1 MIKERII
8 MAYELSKTAHA
19 EQKRKLTD
27 LDYFTHPKAVARIV
41 EKFEGSEELIIAS
54 LLHDVVEDTDV
65 TIEYIENMFGGKV
78 ASLVLEVTNK
88 PEERAKFKD
97 NKLHMH
103 WKFRQLS
110 QEGLFLK
117 LADRF
122 HNVLYLER
130 DASHSEEGINFIK
143 YYRDQTKYVMKDLM
157 SDIDFI
163 PSIRQNTL
171 YTQICL
177 VIDFLELMY

>member
-1 MIKERII
+1 MLKERVI

-19 EQKRKLTD
+19 GQKRKYTN
-27 LDYFTHPKAVARIV
+27 LDYFTHPKAVARII
-41 EKFEGSEELIIAS
+41 EKLGGTEDQIIAG
-54 LLHDVVEDTDV
+54 LLHDGPEDTSL

-78 ASLVLEVTNK
+78 ASLVNEVTNK
-88 PEERAKFKD
+88 PEERANFKN
-97 NKLHMH
+97 NKLYMH

-117 LADRF
+117 FADRF

-130 DASHSEEGINFIK
+130 DASHSEEGISFIK
-143 YYRDQTKYVMKDLM
+143 YYRDQTKYITENLLN
-157 SDIDFI
+157 DIGFM
-163 PSIRQNTL
+163 PSIRQTTL

>member
-1 MIKERII
+1 MLKERVI

-19 EQKRKLTD
+19 GQKRKCTD
-27 LDYFTHPKAVARIV
+27 LDYFTHPKAVARII
-41 EKFEGSEELIIAS
+41 EKLEGSEDLIIAS
-54 LLHDVVEDTDV
+54 LLHDTVEDTDV
-65 TIEYIENMFGGKV
+65 TIEYIENMFGGYV
-78 ASLVLEVTNK
+78 ASLVNEVTNK
-88 PEERAKFKD
+88 PSDKDKFQN

-110 QEGLFLK
+110 QEAFLLK

-122 HNVLYLER
+122 HNVLFLER
-130 DASHSEEGINFIK
+130 DASHSEEGISFIK
-143 YYRDQTKYVMKDLM
+143 YYRDQTQYVMKDLM
-157 SDIDFI
+157 SDIGFM
-163 PSIRQNTL
+163 PSIRQTTL